1 VLPMYAPY
9 ASGYAPPG
17 YGPDP
22 ALQGHATGYETV
34 PSAGAP
40 LDLSTTIGA
49 QRGLNLLLAYGFFRS
64 DLAPPRLKEDD
75 DLGRKTRTSVRAFQ
89 AATYLPVTGLLDSST
104 RSMLASTLGKFEIPA
119 VVGAP
124 PSMAAGGIPMT
135 TIASV
140 GDVQRA
146 LNSLGFQNV
155 PITGEFG
162 PELRVALIAFQKHWM
177 LPPTGEVDLPTRT
190 VIAKA
195 LGQIGIP
202 AFVPAASAGAAHDRA
217 DEIKRQA
224 LGALYELREIGVTA
238 VRDSLRR
245 IIAEPHIATLYQLIG
260 FLGQPDTGKF
270 ANQVAELWKGPY
282 AAYVSQ
288 PNPDAAL
295 AGAVQVQMM
304 PLLTQVE
311 NVLNTLNH
319 LATSPTVDNLS
330 NAIGTLSQPQ
340 SGPLGTKVAEPL
352 RAFLA
357 AMNA

>member
-1 VLPMYAPY
+1 MYAPY

-17 YGPDP
+17 YGLDP
-22 ALQGHATGYETV
+22 ASEGHAAGYETV

-40 LDLSTTIGA
+40 LDLNAVIDV
-49 QRGLNLLLAYGFFRS
+49 QRALNLLLAYAFFRS
-64 DLAPPRLKEDD
+64 DMAPKRLDEDNN
-75 DLGRKTRTSVRAFQ
+75 LGRKTRASIRAFQ

-104 RSMLASTLGKFEIPA
+104 RSMLASTLGKFGIPA
-119 VVGAP
+119 MAGAP
-124 PSMAAGGIPMT
+124 ASAMAAGVGIPMT

-146 LNSLGFQNV
+146 LSSLGFPNV

-177 LPPTGEVDLPTRT
+177 LPPTGEIDLPTRT

-282 AAYVSQ
+282 AAYVAQ

-295 AGAVQVQMM
+295 AAAVQVQMM

-319 LATSPTVDNLS
+319 LATSPTVDNL
-330 NAIGTLSQPQ
+330 NGAIGTLSQPQ
-340 SGPLGTKVAEPL
+340 SGPLGAKVAEPL